1 MGNRELLLV
10 ILVVVLIAI
19 SIGVAVQTISSG
31 ENSPNRAAI
40 LQGINVAIGRS
51 IAYYERPEVYGGGA
65 NSFAEITF
73 KDLLMDSVTGHG
85 TYEITNRSHTSYT
98 LIGRPNNVDQELRV
112 VIYRDSVDWQ
122 TAY

>member
-1 MGNRELLLV
+1 MGNKELLLV
-10 ILVVVLIAI
+10 ILVVVLVAI

-31 ENSPNRAAI
+31 ENSPNRSAM

-51 IAYYERPEVYGGGA
+51 IAYYERPEIYGGGA
-65 NSFAEITF
+65 NSFSEITF

-85 TYEITNRSHTSYT
+85 TYEITNRTHTSYT
-98 LIGRPNNVDQELRV
+98 LIGRPNNVDRELRV

-122 TAY
+122 TGY